1 MNHAEGLKINS
12 NPSISLSHAGPLTS
26 RAVGSA
32 SQRSQAALS
41 AASDKIHS
49 GEVSR
54 LPLKGIVW
62 SCSSEFEISSR
73 SSACSYFLYGLT
85 SSGISI
91 STIHVLSS
99 TCWRALC
106 SVTKRPAQQGA
117 WRVVRN
123 FLASIHGLPLSFPLS
138 TDENKDDYQDV
149 HDHNSDNRYNDGYN

>member
-32 SQRSQAALS
+32 SQRSQAA
-41 AASDKIHS
+41 ASDKIHS
-49 GEVSR
+49 GKVSR
-54 LPLKGIVW
+54 LPLKGIVR
-62 SCSSEFEISSR
+62 SFSSEFEISSR
-73 SSACSYFLYGLT
+73 SSACFCYINGLT

-91 STIHVLSS
+91 STIHVLLSS
-99 TCWRALC
+99 CWRALY

-117 WRVVRN
+117 WRVVRR

-138 TDENKDDYQDV
+138 TDENKDDYQDG
-149 HDHNSDNRYNDGYN
+149 HDHNSDNRYNDGYNQGN